1 VIKSVLITGADGFI
15 ASHLIGELVRETG
28 WRLSG
33 IGLKPR
39 PAAAVEGFEYLVAD
53 LTDYE
58 LVKDILDDYRPDGV
72 FHLAAQ
78 PSVHLS
84 WEDPWTTY
92 RVNVLGQVNLME
104 GLRRLGL
111 SASVHIACSSE
122 EYGKVSPERMPLGED
137 APFNPC
143 SHYAVSKVA
152 QESLGLMYY
161 QAFGWR
167 VLVTRGFNQA
177 GPGQSPDFVVSSF
190 ARQVALI
197 EAGRCEPVLKVGNL
211 EAKRDFTDARDTA
224 RAYRMVMEKGLA
236 GAAYNVCSG
245 EAYPVSEVLE
255 ILLSLSE
262 AGIGVERDPE
272 RQRPSDI
279 PVMVGDNTRLREET
293 GWEPLIPLEQ
303 TLRDTLDFWRQRVM
317 LGSDT
322 LT

>member
-1 VIKSVLITGADGFI
+1 MERVLVTGADGFI
-15 ASHLIGELVRETG
+15 ASHLIGELWRETD
-28 WRLSG
+28 WLITG
-33 IGLKPR
+33 IGLKPE
-39 PAAAVEGFEYLVAD
+39 PSAEAEGFEYMVAD

-58 LVKDILDDYRPDGV
+58 LVKDTLDSCRPGGV

-92 RVNVLGQVNLME
+92 QVNLLGQVNLME

-111 SASVHIACSSE
+111 EASVHIACSSE
-122 EYGKVSPERMPLGED
+122 EYGKVPQEKMPLAED

-152 QESLGLMYY
+152 QETLGLMYH

-167 VLVTRGFNQA
+167 VLVTRGFNQV

-190 ARQVALI
+190 ARQIALI
-197 EAGRCEPVLKVGNL
+197 EAGRCEPVIKVGNL
-211 EAKRDFTDARDTA
+211 EARRDFTDVRDTV
-224 RAYRMVMEKGLA
+224 RAYRMVMEKGLP
-236 GAAYNVCSG
+236 GSSYNVCSG
-245 EAYPVSEVLE
+245 TARPIAEILELLLAMSEV
-255 ILLSLSE
+255 
-262 AGIGVERDPE
+262 GIGVERDPD

-279 PVMVGDNTRLREET
+279 PLLVGDNARLRAET
-293 GWEPLIPLEQ
+293 GWEPRIELEQ
-303 TLRDTLDFWRQRVM
+303 TLRDTLDFWRGNM
-317 LGSDT
+317 GSDT